1 MGNICGGS
9 EKAHAAEDFRPS
21 SPGTTMT
28 SSKTSGSITTS
39 QSTTG
44 KLSSVGSS
52 FMASAGSR
60 STGSGFDE
68 GGKYL
73 DGQILEAP
81 NLRTFTFMELKAATK
96 NFRPD
101 SVLGEGGFGRVYKGW
116 VDEKTMAPTKNGTGM
131 VVAVKKLNSESM
143 QGYEEW
149 QSEIHFLGRLS
160 HPNLVK
166 LLGYCFEDKELLLV
180 YEFMAK
186 GSLEN
191 HLFRRGCAPLSWELR
206 LKIAIG
212 AARGLA
218 FLHASEKQVIYR
230 DFKASNILLD
240 ANYNAKLSDFGL
252 AKLGPTG
259 SNSHITTRVMG
270 TYGYAAPEYVATGH
284 LYVKSDV
291 YGFGVVML
299 EMLSGQRALDPNRPN
314 GQLSLA
320 DWAKPYLA
328 DRRKLARLMD
338 PRFEGQYNSK
348 QAFQAAQLTLNCL
361 AGEPRSRPSMK
372 EVVETLE
379 QIESMK
385 SRAREARGGGSG
397 SSRDRHH
404 GRNGTAAGHQ
414 RSSPRAGGD
423 SRGRGGSRAANG
435 HAAKAR

>member
-1 MGNICGGS
+1 M
-9 EKAHAAEDFRPS
+9 
-21 SPGTTMT
+21 
-28 SSKTSGSITTS
+28 
-39 QSTTG
+39 
-44 KLSSVGSS
+44 
-52 FMASAGSR
+52 
-60 STGSGFDE
+60 
-68 GGKYL
+68 
-73 DGQILEAP
+73 
-81 NLRTFTFMELKAATK
+81 
-96 NFRPD
+96 
-101 SVLGEGGFGRVYKGW
+101 
-116 VDEKTMAPTKNGTGM
+116 
-131 VVAVKKLNSESM
+131 
-143 QGYEEW
+143 
-149 QSEIHFLGRLS
+149 
-160 HPNLVK
+160 
-166 LLGYCFEDKELLLV
+166 LV
-180 YEFMAK
+180 YEFMVK

-314 GQLSLA
+314 GQLNLV

-328 DRRKLARLMD
+328 DRRKVARLMD

-348 QAFQAAQLTLNCL
+348 QALQAAQLTLHCL
-361 AGEPRSRPSMK
+361 EGEPRSRPSTK
-372 EVVETLE
+372 EVLETLE

-385 SRAREARGGGSG
+385 SRAGETRGSG
-397 SSRDRHH
+397 SSRDRS
-404 GRNGTAAGHQ
+404 Q
-414 RSSPRAGGD
+414 RSSPRSDGR
-423 SRGRGGSRAANG
+423 RGLRANG
-435 HAAKAR
+435 HAARKAR